1 MLPVQHLVGALHSLK
16 TVAEKS
22 AIILQNSHQ
31 CRKHAAGE
39 KTTSE
44 HSRHINVSRQ
54 GMKWY
59 LDGHFHSTNYYYY
72 YKIIYIDHFRI
83 TASWPGDRI
92 RRPEHPTENEVRR
105 RICDESV

>member
-31 CRKHAAGE
+31 CRKHAPE

-54 GMKWY
+54 GMK
-59 LDGHFHSTNYYYY
+59 
-72 YKIIYIDHFRI
+72 
-83 TASWPGDRI
+83 
-92 RRPEHPTENEVRR
+92 
-105 RICDESV
+105 

>member
-22 AIILQNSHQ
+22 AIILQKSHQ

-44 HSRHINVSRQ
+44 HSRHINVS
-54 GMKWY
+54 
-59 LDGHFHSTNYYYY
+59 T
-72 YKIIYIDHFRI
+72 
-83 TASWPGDRI
+83 
-92 RRPEHPTENEVRR
+92 
-105 RICDESV
+105 